1 MGRVRFVNNN
11 KSKLCLEGSSFTLPP
26 SLLTSRDRL
35 KAYRRVGRVRFVN
48 NNKSKLGLTQ
58 APNCLGQYLP
68 PKDKGREGKVRFVY
82 V

>member
-1 MGRVRFVNNN
+1 VGRVRFVNNN
-11 KSKLCLEGSSFTLPP
+11 KSKVGLEGRSFTHPP

-48 NNKSKLGLTQ
+48 NKSKLGLTQ
-58 APNCLGQYLP
+58 ASYCLGQCLP
-68 PKDKGREGKVRFVY
+68 AEDKGREGKVRFVY